1 MADKSKSWFFQRAG
15 TWIVAEIGINHNGS
29 EETAIQLVN
38 AALLAGADAVK
49 FQVRDLAEVYTR
61 KVLDDSLTA
70 EQGTQYLLHE
80 LRKAEIE
87 KEGLRRLVQ
96 YAQSK
101 FPSVLATPFDCASVA
116 FLEELG
122 IPVYKV
128 GSPDFTNL
136 PLIDRIHQ
144 TRKPILLSTGMSSEQ
159 EIRAVI
165 HHLEAEGADF
175 ALLHCQ
181 STYPAGIGDIQ
192 LTFMDRLREWSG
204 VPVGYSGHERGFA
217 PTLAAVARGAKII
230 ERHITLD
237 SRAEGPDHS
246 SSLEPDEFRAMVQAI
261 REIEA
266 CLGSGPRRSGQGEQ
280 INRVALGKSL
290 VTTRKIRQGETLQTQ
305 DLSAKSPARG
315 VSPLQLHEFLG
326 KKVLR
331 DLEAEEYILP
341 KDVGQEGK
349 IEIPRGNYRI
359 NKNWGI
365 VGRLNDFQEYLSW
378 KPKLIEIHLT
388 WRDLVN
394 FDPKKLGLALA
405 GYDQDLVV
413 HAPEY
418 YQDALIDFTDPD
430 AKVRDYSVEMLRLTC
445 QLARS
450 LAGKFR
456 GIRGPRGPRVV
467 VHPGGHFTRSQSS
480 DRKTQYSVL
489 AANLREVDTEGVELL
504 VENMPPFPWYF
515 GGQWFNTI
523 FLDPLEIRDFCRGT
537 GFSICYD
544 TSHAQLECNRQGIS
558 IRDFSREVL
567 PFVRHLHVADG
578 ADVTQE
584 GLQLGHGNLDLN
596 HLVELIQRV
605 ESGFIAEIWKGHLHQ
620 GEGFHQALSLIQDM
634 MNGKVATSHSCGCSS
649 NP

>member
-1 MADKSKSWFFQRAG
+1 MSDRSKSWFFRQSG
-15 TWIVAEIGINHNGS
+15 TWIVAEVGINHNGD
-29 EETAIQLVN
+29 EEIGRQLVDV
-38 AALLAGADAVK
+38 ALCAGADAIK

-61 KVLDDSLTA
+61 KVLADPLKA

-80 LRKAEIE
+80 LHKAEI
-87 KEGLRRLVQ
+87 GQSGFRRLVQ

-101 FPSVLATPFDCASVA
+101 FPSVLATPFDFTSVA
-116 FLEELG
+116 LLEELD
-122 IPVYKV
+122 IPAYKV

-136 PLIDRIHQ
+136 PLINRIHQ
-144 TRKPILLSTGMSSEQ
+144 TRKPILLSTGMSSEK

-165 HHLEAEGADF
+165 RHLQILEVDF

-192 LTFMDRLREWSG
+192 LSFMDRLREWSR

-237 SRAEGPDHS
+237 SKADGPDHS

-261 REIEA
+261 REVEA
-266 CLGSGPRRSGQGEQ
+266 CLGAGPRKSGQGEQ

-290 VTTRKIRQGETLQTQ
+290 VTTRKIFQGEILQAK
-305 DLSAKSPARG
+305 DLCAKSPARG
-315 VSPLQLHEFLG
+315 ISPLQLGDLIG
-326 KKVLR
+326 KKVIR
-331 DLEAEEYILP
+331 DLEEEEYILLR
-341 KDVGQEGK
+341 DVGLERK
-349 IEIPRGNYRI
+349 NEVSKGNYRI
-359 NKNWGI
+359 NGNWGI
-365 VGRLNDFQEYLSW
+365 VGRLNDFHDYLSW

-388 WRDLVN
+388 WRDLVSFN
-394 FDPKKLGLALA
+394 PERLGLASA
-405 GYDQDLVV
+405 GYEQDLVV

-430 AKVRDYSVEMLRLTC
+430 AKVRDYSLEMLKLTC

-456 GIRGPRGPRVV
+456 GIRDPRGPRVV
-467 VHPGGHFTRSQSS
+467 VHPGGHFARCQSS

-558 IRDFSREVL
+558 IREFSREVL

-584 GLQLGHGNLDLN
+584 GLQLGEGNLDLN
-596 HLVELIQRV
+596 HLVELIQKV

-620 GEGFHQALSLIQDM
+620 GEGFHLALKLIQDL
-634 MNGKVATSHSCGCSS
+634 MNGKVATPHSCSS
-649 NP
+649 SSHA